1 MRILSIFI
9 ISRTTA
15 WILLLACISSALLSS
30 FQWTL
35 NGRLTL
41 IKNLFYGGV
50 VGIIFGLMTFKVRWT
65 RAQGALTLESL
76 GYPKWFAGIIAGA
89 VASVFLVGM
98 LGYGGDSVSLGRKAS
113 IKLAQ
118 YDAIHQLA
126 STEIKTKEQRDLYR
140 RFNMFVQRHQNHSRI
155 PFSLAILPLVM
166 ALFLT
171 WFPQLAQPIPGCLV
185 GALFLG
191 ILLVGV

>member
-1 MRILSIFI
+1 M
-9 ISRTTA
+9 A
-15 WILLLACISSALLSS
+15 
-30 FQWTL
+30 
-35 NGRLTL
+35 
-41 IKNLFYGGV
+41 V

-118 YDAIHQLA
+118 YDAIHQA
-126 STEIKTKEQRDLYR
+126 GEYRSRRRHRETYR
-140 RFNMFVQRHQNHSRI
+140 RFNMFVQRHQNHSRT
-155 PFSLAILPLVM
+155 PFSLSILPFVM
-166 ALFLT
+166 ASSSHAVSPARSTNSRL
-171 WFPQLAQPIPGCLV
+171 PGR
-185 GALFLG
+185 GSFSWAS
-191 ILLVGV
+191 